1 MSDWLHASIAPLD
14 HIVLAQAIEKQQQ
27 LTKPQ
32 GALGVLETIATTISA
47 LQQTTEPCVTQAQI
61 VIFAADHGIAKE
73 SVSAFPQAVTAEMVK
88 NFSAGGAAISVLA
101 KQHGLPLQ
109 VINLGLV
116 TDLPMLPRVQ
126 SQVIAKGTQNFLEQ
140 QAMTEGQLFQAFEVA
155 KNCVDAIKQDN
166 KQLFIAGEMGIANT
180 SSATALVCALEQV
193 EVKFLA
199 GYGTGLDSA
208 GLVHKI
214 NIIQQAI
221 DKHKPVMDSALSILQ
236 SLGGFEIAALTAS
249 YIRCAQQGIIALVDG
264 FICSVAALF
273 AIRINP
279 QCRPWLIFSHQ
290 SAEQGH
296 QKVLELIGAKPLLQ
310 FDLRLGEG
318 SGAALAYPLIRSA
331 CLLQNEMASFA
342 SASVSEKSSA

>member
-1 MSDWLHASIAPLD
+1 MPDWLTASIAPLD
-14 HIVLAQAIEKQQQ
+14 QTVLAQAIEKQQQ

-47 LQQTTEPCVTQAQI
+47 LQGSTEPRVEQAQI
-61 VIFAADHGIAKE
+61 VIFAADHGIAQE
-73 SVSAFPQAVTAEMVK
+73 NVSAFPQAVTAEMVK

-101 KQHGLPLQ
+101 KQFDLPLQ

-116 TDLPMLPRVQ
+116 TELPSLPLVQ
-126 SQVIAKGTQNFLEQ
+126 SKVIAKGTQNFLSQ
-140 QAMTEGQLFQAFEVA
+140 AAMTEGQLLQAFEIA
-155 KNCVDAIKQDN
+155 KNCVDEIKKNN

-180 SSATALVCALEQV
+180 SSATALVCALENIK
-193 EVKFLA
+193 VKELA
-199 GYGTGLDSA
+199 GYGTGLDSV
-208 GLVHKI
+208 GLEHKI
-214 NIIQQAI
+214 DIIEQSI
-221 DKHKPVMDSALSILQ
+221 HKHQPEMNSALNILQ
-236 SLGGFEIAALTAS
+236 ILGGFEIAALTAS

-273 AIRINP
+273 AIRLNP

-296 QKVLELIGAKPLLQ
+296 KKVLALIDAKPLLK